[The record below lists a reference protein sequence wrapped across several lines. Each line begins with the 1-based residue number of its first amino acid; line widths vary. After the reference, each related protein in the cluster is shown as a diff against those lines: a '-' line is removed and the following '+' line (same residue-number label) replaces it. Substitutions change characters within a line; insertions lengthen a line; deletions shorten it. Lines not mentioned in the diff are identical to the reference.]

1 MAVMKFTTTNR
12 FTPLK
17 SITSSESN
25 PKNDLIPSQLP
36 SSSKH
41 KSKGTNF
48 AGPGSADARK
58 TASLRELHGVP
69 VLDMSG
75 ATEEVNGSGWMLHKN
90 GKDVPVLETI
100 DEEEDVTGLLQ
111 FTSADIKKEVDFW
124 NNAVFCYILGANPP
138 WDLVKS
144 FIYRVWDQFG
154 IDRVSFLD
162 NGSFLVRFATVG
174 ARDALLKSG
183 YYLFDN
189 KPVVIKPWVM
199 DMELVKAKVETV
211 PVWVRLS
218 GVPLK
223 FWGDCLPSIAG
234 LVGKFVQKDKDTQD
248 KVRLS
253 FARVLVELQMDQELP
268 DKVKFLD
275 ETGKVV
281 SVGVDYEWIPR
292 SCTSCNGIGHSA
304 TQCRKPGRPSA
315 KKVRNLRPVCL
326 LGYGWGTSML
336 FSPIERL
343 GGCTTEAEMEH
354 FQECVSLCG
363 MEDINATGALY
374 TWSNKQEPTARVYS
388 RLDRAMGNQEWLDEF
403 GDYMAHFHPGGLF
416 DHCPCTVV
424 NRKAEFD
431 GRRSFKYF
439 NMWGAAD
446 SFKAQVASV
455 WQQKYKGTR
464 MFSVVKKLKALKPVL
479 KKLNTTC
486 FSDIENSTT
495 IASRVLEEIQEKLVD
510 NPGDTDLIQQELDLS
525 VELKGLINA
534 RDSFLTQKAKLQWSL
549 EGDLN
554 TSYFHRAI
562 KKKIMLN
569 KVFQIEDMQGVLC
582 TEGATIQTPFLAY
595 YQKLLGTQN
604 STDPVNVAVV
614 RRGPCCSEDHWSIL
628 AKPVTC
634 SEVKACFFSIPSCKS
649 PGPDGYNSKFYKD
662 AWDVIGDEVCAA
674 IINFFDSGQLLSQ
687 VNATV
692 ITLIPKN
699 DRPTSV
705 VHYRPISC
713 CNVLYKV
720 ISKILCARLALVLP
734 DIISKNQVAF
744 VKGRSILE
752 NILICQDLVRMYN
765 RRAASPRCM
774 FKLDLQKAYDSIEWG
789 FLEQMLAAL
798 NFPEQFRHLIMQC
811 VTTPSYTLNLNGT
824 QFGFFAGRRG
834 LRQGDPIST
843 LLFCVSMEYLS
854 SVMNYAVGEWY
865 FKFHPHWDHQSIMLI
880 LRVLA
885 TFTAASGL
893 RVNASKSEVV
903 FNGVTEALRQDITF
917 ISGFQ
922 EGVLPFKYLGV
933 PIQGGRLTR
942 HDCNILVERI
952 VAKIR
957 GIGARKLS
965 YAGRIILINSVFN
978 TLHNYWCSIF
988 LLPKCII
995 KKIEALCRNFLWNGD
1010 AVYQRTPLVAW
1021 GRVYI
1026 AVKRG
1031 GLGVKNLWGME
1042 YCSFVGKL
1050 VNWIYTKADRL
1061 WVLWVDHIYMK
1072 GADWY
1077 TYSPPPD
1084 SNWNW
1089 RNICKV
1095 KNMLAAGYQGN
1106 QWISDARG
1114 YSIYA
1119 GYQWLQGSHPHV
1131 PWYKDVW
1138 DSWTI
1143 PKHCVIETHDH
1154 LFSDCIYSKQVIS
1167 LIEHWLHIR
1176 FQTPPGH
1183 CSTVRRKVWRVVKL
1197 SCWYVLWM
1205 ERNTCRIELKLRRPA
1220 VLVSEI
1226 QKTV

>member
-1 MAVMKFTTTNR
+1 MVYAFNNLNDR
-12 FTPLK
+12 IALWSFLK
-17 SITSSESN
+17 QQ
-25 PKNDLIPSQLP
+25 SQTCVSPWLWL
-36 SSSKH
+36 
-41 KSKGTNF
+41 G
-48 AGPGSADARK
+48 
-58 TASLRELHGVP
+58 
-69 VLDMSG
+69 
-75 ATEEVNGSGWMLHKN
+75 
-90 GKDVPVLETI
+90 
-100 DEEEDVTGLLQ
+100 
-111 FTSADIKKEVDFW
+111 DF
-124 NNAVFCYILGANPP
+124 NAVL
-138 WDLVKS
+138 
-144 FIYRVWDQFG
+144 
-154 IDRVSFLD
+154 
-162 NGSFLVRFATVG
+162 
-174 ARDALLKSG
+174 
-183 YYLFDN
+183 
-189 KPVVIKPWVM
+189 
-199 DMELVKAKVETV
+199 
-211 PVWVRLS
+211 
-218 GVPLK
+218 
-223 FWGDCLPSIAG
+223 
-234 LVGKFVQKDKDTQD
+234 
-248 KVRLS
+248 
-253 FARVLVELQMDQELP
+253 
-268 DKVKFLD
+268 
-275 ETGKVV
+275 
-281 SVGVDYEWIPR
+281 
-292 SCTSCNGIGHSA
+292 
-304 TQCRKPGRPSA
+304 
-315 KKVRNLRPVCL
+315 
-326 LGYGWGTSML
+326 
-336 FSPIERL
+336 SPIERL
-343 GGCTTEAEMEH
+343 GGTTTEAEMEH

-363 MEDINATGALY
+363 MEDINATWALY

-388 RLDRAMGNQEWLDEF
+388 RLDRAMGNQEWIDEF
-403 GDYMAHFHPGGLF
+403 GDYIAHFHPEGLF

-439 NMWGAAD
+439 NMWGASE
-446 SFKAQVASV
+446 SFKEQVASV
-455 WQQKYKGTR
+455 WQQKFKGTR

-495 IASRVLEEIQEKLVD
+495 IASRVLEEIQEK
-510 NPGDTDLIQQELDLS
+510 
-525 VELKGLINA
+525 
-534 RDSFLTQKAKLQWSL
+534 DSFLTQKAKLQWSL

-562 KKKIMLN
+562 KKRIMLN

-582 TEGATIQTPFLAY
+582 TKGATIQNSFLAY

-604 STDPVNVAVV
+604 PTDAVNVAVLLV
-614 RRGPCCSEDHWSIL
+614 LKLKLVYL
-628 AKPVTC
+628 AFQ
-634 SEVKACFFSIPSCKS
+634 A
-649 PGPDGYNSKFYKD
+649 
-662 AWDVIGDEVCAA
+662 
-674 IINFFDSGQLLSQ
+674 LLSQ

-734 DIISKNQVAF
+734 DIISKNQGAF

-765 RRAASPRCM
+765 RKAASPRCM

-789 FLEQMLAAL
+789 FLEQMLVAL
-798 NFPEQFRHLIMQC
+798 NFPEKFRHLILQC

-834 LRQGDPIST
+834 LRQGDPISP

-854 SVMNYAVGEWY
+854 RVMNYAVGEWY
-865 FKFHPHWDHQSIMLI
+865 FKFHPLCKSLKLTHLLFADDLLMFCKGDHQSIMLI

-885 TFTAASGL
+885 TFTPASGL

-903 FNGVTEALRQDITF
+903 FNGVTEVLRQDITF

-922 EGVLPFKYLGV
+922 EGVLPFKYLVV
-933 PIQGGRLTR
+933 PIQAGRLTK

-995 KKIEALCRNFLWNGD
+995 KKIEALCRNFLLNGD
-1010 AVYQRTPLVAW
+1010 AMYQRTPLVAW
-1021 GRVYI
+1021 DSVCCS
-1026 AVKRG
+1026 KKEG
-1031 GLGVKNLWGME
+1031 GLGVKNAGVWNIAT
-1042 YCSFVGKL
+1042 VGKL

-1095 KNMLAAGYQGN
+1095 KAMLAAGWLIQRKALNTRDKLFQHG
-1106 QWISDARG
+1106 IS
-1114 YSIYA
+1114 
-1119 GYQWLQGSHPHV
+1119 GSNC
-1131 PWYKDVW
+1131 
-1138 DSWTI
+1138 
-1143 PKHCVIETHDH
+1143 CVFCELAPETHDH
-1154 LFSDCIYSKQVIS
+1154 LFSDCIYNKQVIS
-1167 LIEHWLHIR
+1167 LIEHWMHLR

-1183 CSTVRRKVWRVVKL
+1183 CPTVRRKVWRVIKL

-1205 ERNTCRIELKLRRPA
+1205 ERNTCRIELKLRRPEL
-1220 VLVSEI
+1220 LVSEI
-1226 QKTV
+1226 QKTVQLRVQQKMSSIIQQMDVVCAENVKVRCRPNGLVNLVKQLGPNQRKAIIEIGFGALLDFKVNKLSLADVFLLPNDGDKVEVVYTGHSFLSSQETLKAKFQNKFNVEAKNYVRIPAVYNAITGMGDDGGDEFQKLFVLYAMSVVLAPPSNYAIDFSILKALQDVSRIHHLDWCDYVFDKLVDGVERCRTGSSTLRGCVLVVMVA